1 MFNMLV
7 CNFSLQA
14 LSTFEPQFSM
24 RGKIIHLQKKKK
36 TAYYMTVMACSKNQE
51 NVLILELKALHPD
64 GLIKNVMIYT
74 RLNS

>member
-1 MFNMLV
+1 
-7 CNFSLQA
+7 
-14 LSTFEPQFSM
+14 
-24 RGKIIHLQKKKK
+24 
-36 TAYYMTVMACSKNQE
+36 MTVMACSKNQE